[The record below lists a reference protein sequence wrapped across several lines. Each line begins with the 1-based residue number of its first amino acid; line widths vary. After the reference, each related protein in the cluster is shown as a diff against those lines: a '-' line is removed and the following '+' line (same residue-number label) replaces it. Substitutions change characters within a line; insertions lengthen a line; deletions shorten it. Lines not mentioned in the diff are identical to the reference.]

1 MAKEVTESAY
11 DSVEPFFPRASKT
24 RSSRKR
30 AATPRTVKH
39 MREPSCGNLAELRRA
54 KVLTKSSVAPELIMQ
69 VSR

>member
-11 DSVEPFFPRASKT
+11 DSVEPYFTPRKQDSIEQK
-24 RSSRKR
+24 KGGD
-30 AATPRTVKH
+30 PRTVKQL
-39 MREPSCGNLAELRRA
+39 REPSCGNLAELRRA